1 MIKIEHI
8 YKPQFKLKGGKI
20 FMRKLKVLVADDIEI
35 IAKSYERIL
44 SKNEQ
49 IEIVGLAYDGQE
61 EYDIILEQNPDIVIT
76 DNKMPK
82 LNGVDVIEKIH
93 DSNLDYIPKFIIIT
107 GDADPILLNKCNELG
122 VIRVLI
128 KPISNDKILYAV
140 DEVIELITEESLKY
154 KFNENK

>member
-1 MIKIEHI
+1 
-8 YKPQFKLKGGKI
+8 
-20 FMRKLKVLVADDIEI
+20 MRKLKVLVADDIEI
-35 IAKSYERIL
+35 IAKSYERTL
-44 SKNEQ
+44 SENEK
-49 IEIVGLAYDGQE
+49 IEIIGLAYDGQE

-122 VIRVLI
+122 VVRVLI

-140 DEVIELITEESLKY
+140 DEVIDLITEESSKY

>member
-1 MIKIEHI
+1 M
-8 YKPQFKLKGGKI
+8 
-20 FMRKLKVLVADDIEI
+20 ADDIEI

-44 SKNEQ
+44 SENEK
-49 IEIVGLAYDGQE
+49 IEIIGLAYDGQE

>member
-1 MIKIEHI
+1 M
-8 YKPQFKLKGGKI
+8 
-20 FMRKLKVLVADDIEI
+20 ADDIEI
-35 IAKSYERIL
+35 IAKSYERTL
-44 SKNEQ
+44 SENEK
-49 IEIVGLAYDGQE
+49 IEIIGLAYDGQE

-93 DSNLDYIPKFIIIT
+93 DSDLDYIPKFIIIT

-122 VIRVLI
+122 VVRVLI

-140 DEVIELITEESLKY
+140 DEVIDLITEESPKY

>member
-1 MIKIEHI
+1 
-8 YKPQFKLKGGKI
+8 
-20 FMRKLKVLVADDIEI
+20 MRKLKVLVADDIEI
-35 IAKSYERIL
+35 IAKSYERTL
-44 SKNEQ
+44 SKNER
-49 IEIVGLAYDGQE
+49 IEIIGLAYDGQE

-76 DNKMPK
+76 DNKMPR

-93 DSNLDYIPKFIIIT
+93 DSDLDYIPKFIIIT

-140 DEVIELITEESLKY
+140 DEVIELITEESSKY

>member
-1 MIKIEHI
+1 
-8 YKPQFKLKGGKI
+8 
-20 FMRKLKVLVADDIEI
+20 MRKLKVLVADDIEI
-35 IAKSYERIL
+35 IAKSYERTL
-44 SKNEQ
+44 SENEK
-49 IEIVGLAYDGQE
+49 IEIIGLAYDGQE

-93 DSNLDYIPKFIIIT
+93 DSDLDYIPKFIIIT

-122 VIRVLI
+122 VVRVLI

-140 DEVIELITEESLKY
+140 DEVIDLITEESPKY
-154 KFNENK
+154 KFNDNK

>member
-1 MIKIEHI
+1 
-8 YKPQFKLKGGKI
+8 
-20 FMRKLKVLVADDIEI
+20 MRKLKVLVADDIEI
-35 IAKSYERIL
+35 IAKSYERTL
-44 SKNEQ
+44 SENEK
-49 IEIVGLAYDGQE
+49 IEIIGLAYDGQE

-93 DSNLDYIPKFIIIT
+93 DSDLDYIPKFIIIT

-122 VIRVLI
+122 VVRVLI

-140 DEVIELITEESLKY
+140 DEVIDLITEESSKY

>member
-1 MIKIEHI
+1 
-8 YKPQFKLKGGKI
+8 
-20 FMRKLKVLVADDIEI
+20 MRKLKVLVADDIEI
-35 IAKSYERIL
+35 IAKSYERTL
-44 SKNEQ
+44 SENEK
-49 IEIVGLAYDGQE
+49 IEIIGLAYDGQE

-93 DSNLDYIPKFIIIT
+93 DSDLDYIPRFIIIT

-122 VIRVLI
+122 VVRVLI

-140 DEVIELITEESLKY
+140 DEVIDLITEESSKY

>member
-1 MIKIEHI
+1 
-8 YKPQFKLKGGKI
+8 
-20 FMRKLKVLVADDIEI
+20 MRKLKVLVADDIEI
-35 IAKSYERIL
+35 IAKSYERTL
-44 SKNEQ
+44 SENEK
-49 IEIVGLAYDGQE
+49 IEIIGLAYDGQE

-93 DSNLDYIPKFIIIT
+93 DSDLDYIPKFIIIT

-122 VIRVLI
+122 VVRVLI

-140 DEVIELITEESLKY
+140 DEVIDLITEESPKY

>member
-1 MIKIEHI
+1 
-8 YKPQFKLKGGKI
+8 
-20 FMRKLKVLVADDIEI
+20 MRKLKVLVADDIEI

-61 EYDIILEQNPDIVIT
+61 EYNIILEKNPDIVIT

-122 VIRVLI
+122 VIRVLT
-128 KPISNDKILYAV
+128 KPISNNKILYAV
-140 DEVIELITEESLKY
+140 DEVIDLITE
-154 KFNENK
+154 